1 MPMRQ
6 LFTLIMF
13 PVLLGLSVSLPL
25 SAAQLRIGILDWRAT
40 ENFQRYW
47 LPTLA
52 GLQQALPE
60 HALALYPMQ
69 PAELEQALAEQRVDF
84 VVTNPGHY
92 VSLSSRYGL
101 APLATLE
108 SYLGPWPLHQV
119 ASVLLVAA
127 DSDIETLTQLR
138 GRHLAAVSEDAF
150 GGFQI
155 MADELQQQGFDPR
168 RELGGLTF
176 TGFPMDQLLTRL
188 LNGEFDAVV
197 VRSCL
202 LELHARM
209 TADPELAQRFRIL
222 SERDDGYPCAHSS
235 RIYPAWP
242 FLTTAHTDPALARR
256 VAQVLLSSPAVV
268 TDSGYSQWQVPVSY
282 QSVYQLFERLRV
294 GPFAAFPRNP
304 VAAWLHQN
312 RLWIV
317 SGSMLVLLLLGHYLH
332 SRYLIRR
339 RSLQLLQAQTSIRQ
353 RDAELAHLSRRQ
365 QMGELTA
372 ALAHEL
378 NQPLTAINNY
388 ARASVNYLHKDDTA
402 LLQARPRLQQAAE
415 LISAQAEQAGAT
427 ISRLRR
433 LLRREPVHP
442 QQILLLQPVEEALE
456 LAAAFLQQANVSV
469 RLEPEGLAVQ
479 VYVDRTALL
488 QVLLNLLRNAVD
500 AMDAQSDGPHEIR
513 IKAGVGRN
521 AQRCVLELQDNGSG
535 LDESVRDRLFEPFVT
550 TKADGMGLG
559 LALSQRLLEAA
570 DAELEIESQPGQGV
584 CARII
589 LPLATES
596 NRTIN
601 KDPQ

>member
-1 MPMRQ
+1 
-6 LFTLIMF
+6 
-13 PVLLGLSVSLPL
+13 
-25 SAAQLRIGILDWRAT
+25 
-40 ENFQRYW
+40 
-47 LPTLA
+47 
-52 GLQQALPE
+52 
-60 HALALYPMQ
+60 
-69 PAELEQALAEQRVDF
+69 
-84 VVTNPGHY
+84 
-92 VSLSSRYGL
+92 
-101 APLATLE
+101 
-108 SYLGPWPLHQV
+108 
-119 ASVLLVAA
+119 
-127 DSDIETLTQLR
+127 
-138 GRHLAAVSEDAF
+138 
-150 GGFQI
+150 
-155 MADELQQQGFDPR
+155 
-168 RELGGLTF
+168 
-176 TGFPMDQLLTRL
+176 
-188 LNGEFDAVV
+188 
-197 VRSCL
+197 
-202 LELHARM
+202 
-209 TADPELAQRFRIL
+209 
-222 SERDDGYPCAHSS
+222 
-235 RIYPAWP
+235 
-242 FLTTAHTDPALARR
+242 
-256 VAQVLLSSPAVV
+256 
-268 TDSGYSQWQVPVSY
+268 
-282 QSVYQLFERLRV
+282 
-294 GPFAAFPRNP
+294 
-304 VAAWLHQN
+304 
-312 RLWIV
+312 
-317 SGSMLVLLLLGHYLH
+317 MLVLLLLGHYLH

-442 QQILLLQPVEEALE
+442 QQTLLLQPVEEALE
-456 LAAAFLQQANVSV
+456 LAAAFLQQANVSI

-500 AMDAQSDGPHEIR
+500 AMDAQSDSPHEIR
-513 IKAGVGRN
+513 IKAGVSRN

-559 LALSQRLLEAA
+559 LALSQRLLEAT

-596 NRTIN
+596 NRTSN
-601 KDPQ
+601 KDLQ